1 MRGYSPGSLSGESI
15 FLASLEYRHPLIR
28 DMGTNLWGL
37 TLLRRLQAAVFTDVG
52 TVGAPRNFAEVLSD
66 VGVGLRLTHEV
77 LGLYPLVTRL
87 DVAWPV
93 NVDEALRAEEQQPH
107 FYLTAGQP
115 F

>member
-1 MRGYSPGSLSGESI
+1 ML
-15 FLASLEYRHPLIR
+15 LASLEYRYPLVREIG
-28 DMGTNLWGL
+28 DNVWGL

-52 TVGAPRNFAEVLSD
+52 TVGSPRNFADFLTD

-77 LGLYPLVTRL
+77 LGLYPIVTRL
-87 DVAWPV
+87 DVAWPI
-93 NVDEALRAEEQQPH
+93 NVEDALRAEEQQAH